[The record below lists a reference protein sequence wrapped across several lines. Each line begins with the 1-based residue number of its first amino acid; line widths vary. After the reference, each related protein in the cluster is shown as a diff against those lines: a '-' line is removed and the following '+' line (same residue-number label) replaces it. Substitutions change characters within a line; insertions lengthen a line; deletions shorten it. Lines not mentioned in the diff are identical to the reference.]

1 MSQLNRLQAARAEL
15 AADGAAE
22 IDLHRSTT
30 VGVGFRFGRQ
40 SPTISITIPS
50 TGSKGST
57 MPPRSALIQR
67 GRKRRMAE
75 LSDIFGRYDGL
86 ARCHCVGRFVLHVE
100 ALVVIEVDAVRR
112 GLPLTPARRPL
123 GRQRSD
129 IETLAKQV
137 NALEKR
143 QPFDQP
149 ADPIVNREPGFVRR
163 GVAMTAS
170 PPADRLLEGGG
181 KATVSPTIGAR
192 IA

>member
-1 MSQLNRLQAARAEL
+1 M
-15 AADGAAE
+15 
-22 IDLHRSTT
+22 
-30 VGVGFRFGRQ
+30 VGVAFRFGRQ

-75 LSDIFGRYDGL
+75 LSDIFGGYDGL
-86 ARCHCVGRFVLHVE
+86 ARCHRVGRFVLHVE

-143 QPFDQP
+143 QQFDQP
-149 ADPIVNREPGFVRR
+149 ADSIVNPPPGLVPRLS
-163 GVAMTAS
+163 ATTAT
-170 PPADRLLEGGG
+170 L
-181 KATVSPTIGAR
+181 
-192 IA
+192 

>member
-1 MSQLNRLQAARAEL
+1 
-15 AADGAAE
+15 
-22 IDLHRSTT
+22 
-30 VGVGFRFGRQ
+30 
-40 SPTISITIPS
+40 
-50 TGSKGST
+50 
-57 MPPRSALIQR
+57 
-67 GRKRRMAE
+67 MAE
-75 LSDIFGRYDGL
+75 LSDIFGGYDGL
-86 ARCHCVGRFVLHVE
+86 ARCHRVGRFVLHVE

-163 GVAMTAS
+163 GVTMTAS
-170 PPADRLLEGGG
+170 PAADRLLEGWG
-181 KATVSPTIGAR
+181 KTPLSPMIGPG